1 MSKKILIDAFYP
13 EETKFV
19 LLDDKGK
26 LEEFFYQN
34 SRKKLIK
41 GNIYLGKVNRI
52 EPSLQAAFIDYGSDR
67 KGFLSFEMIHPKYY
81 KIPVADKEQLLN
93 KIKDAEVADD
103 DISQSFES
111 SNKTVKNL
119 FNNELYNSYKIQ
131 EVIKK
136 DQIILVQVEKE
147 ERGNKGAFL
156 TTYISLSGRYC
167 VFSPNS
173 FKNNLGISR
182 KLDDT
187 EERERLKSISEELL
201 ENHTE
206 SSLILRTASA
216 YRTKAEI
223 KRDFQYL
230 NRTWEKIKSS
240 AVSSYA
246 PSLVYEEGDLLING
260 VKEHYTSEVEKIIV
274 SGSDAYEKV
283 KEFLNIFIPR
293 NTQKLEEYTSAS
305 PILYEHNIE
314 EQLHELYSNTVKLKS
329 GGYLVINTTEALISI
344 DVNSGTYTEEYSI
357 ENTALNINLEATLEI
372 AKQVKFRG
380 LSGLIV
386 IDFID
391 MLDLQNKKLVERQLK
406 KAFWQD
412 KVKVQIGRISEFGL
426 LEMSRQRIGRSFIE
440 ANSKVCP
447 TCSGKGKVTMNSAIA
462 TLLIGKLKFLLC
474 KKKARVANVIAT
486 TDVIV
491 YLMNHFK
498 SELSAI
504 EKAYD
509 MQINLHID
517 DIISAEDYKIVLHK
531 FSNVPALKNRR
542 YVMPENFAT
551 SEQDDTKSENG
562 NEMHLNASEDK
573 GASEN
578 KVKNNTEN
586 KRGFKRYNKEHF
598 NKRKK
603 PESKMHEDNKQ
614 VKKGTSIL
622 QKMWLK
628 IKS

>member
-19 LLDDKGK
+19 LLDNEGK
-26 LEEFFYQN
+26 LEEFFYQ
-34 SRKKLIK
+34 SAQKKLIK

-52 EPSLQAAFIDYGSDR
+52 EPSLQAAFIDYGNGR

-81 KIPVADKEQLLN
+81 QIPVADKEQLLN
-93 KIKDAEVADD
+93 KIKETEMGED
-103 DISQSFES
+103 DISQSPDV
-111 SNKTVKNL
+111 NHKAVKNV

-182 KLDDT
+182 KLDDS
-187 EERERLKSISEELL
+187 EERERLKAISTELL
-201 ENHTE
+201 EDHTE

-216 YRTKAEI
+216 YRTKVEI

-230 NRTWEKIKSS
+230 IRTWEKIRNS
-240 AVSSYA
+240 AVSSFA

-260 VKEHYTSEVEKIIV
+260 IKEYYTSEVEKIVI
-274 SGSDAYEKV
+274 SGNDAYKKV
-283 KEFLNIFIPR
+283 LEFSNIFIPR
-293 NTQKLEEYTSAS
+293 NIQKLEEYTSVS

-314 EQLHELYSNTVKLKS
+314 EQLHELYSNTAKLKS
-329 GGYLVINTTEALISI
+329 GGYIVINTTEALISI
-344 DVNSGTYTEEYSI
+344 DVNSGTYTEEYSV
-357 ENTALNINLEATLEI
+357 EKTALNINLEATLEI

-406 KAFWQD
+406 KEFWQD

-440 ANSKVCP
+440 ANSKTCP
-447 TCSGKGKVTMNSAIA
+447 TCSGKGKVVLNGSIA
-462 TLLIGKLKFLLC
+462 TLLIGKLKFLLS
-474 KKKARVANVIAT
+474 KKKAKVANIMAT
-486 TDVIV
+486 TDVII
-491 YLMNHFK
+491 YLMNNFK
-498 SELSAI
+498 SELSSI
-504 EKAYD
+504 EKTCD
-509 MQINLHID
+509 MQINLFID

-531 FSNVPALKNRR
+531 FSNAHALKNKR
-542 YVMPENFAT
+542 YALPEHSISND
-551 SEQDDTKSENG
+551 QNDLQSEN
-562 NEMHLNASEDK
+562 D
-573 GASEN
+573 
-578 KVKNNTEN
+578 KNNIDASDYKGVLEYRGKSNPEN
-586 KRGFKRYNKEHF
+586 KRGFKSYNKENF
-598 NKRKK
+598 NRKK
-603 PESKMHEDNKQ
+603 RTKGRIENKQ
-614 VKKGTSIL
+614 VKNNTSMLSKI
-622 QKMWLK
+622 WTK

>member
-19 LLDDKGK
+19 LLDDEGK
-26 LEEFFYQN
+26 LEEFFYQ
-34 SRKKLIK
+34 SAQKKLIK

-52 EPSLQAAFIDYGSDR
+52 EPSLQAAFIDYGNAR

-81 KIPVADKEQLLN
+81 QIPVADKEQLLN
-93 KIKDAEVADD
+93 KIKETEMGED
-103 DISQSFES
+103 DISQSPDANHKS
-111 SNKTVKNL
+111 VKNV

-182 KLDDT
+182 KLDDS
-187 EERERLKSISEELL
+187 EERERLKAISTELL
-201 ENHTE
+201 EDHTE

-230 NRTWEKIKSS
+230 TRTWEKIKNS
-240 AVSSYA
+240 AVSSFA

-260 VKEHYTSEVEKIIV
+260 IKEHYTSEVEKIVI
-274 SGSDAYEKV
+274 SGNEAYK
-283 KEFLNIFIPR
+283 KALGFSNIFIPK
-293 NTQKLEEYTSAS
+293 NTQKLEEYTNSS

-314 EQLHELYSNTVKLKS
+314 EQLHELYSNTAKLKS
-329 GGYLVINTTEALISI
+329 GGYIVINTTEALISI
-344 DVNSGTYTEEYSI
+344 DVNSGTYTEEYSV
-357 ENTALNINLEATLEI
+357 EKTALSINLEATLEI

-447 TCSGKGKVTMNSAIA
+447 TCSGKGKVVLNGPIA
-462 TLLIGKLKFLLC
+462 TLLIGKLKFLLS
-474 KKKARVANVIAT
+474 KKKAKVANIMAT
-486 TDVIV
+486 TDVII
-491 YLMNHFK
+491 YLMNNFK
-498 SELSAI
+498 SELSSI
-504 EKAYD
+504 EKAYN
-509 MQINLHID
+509 MQINLFID

-531 FSNVPALKNRR
+531 FSNAHTLKNKR
-542 YVMPENFAT
+542 YALPEHSISNDQNDLQSVNDRSNPDT
-551 SEQDDTKSENG
+551 SD
-562 NEMHLNASEDK
+562 DK
-573 GASEN
+573 GVLEYRGKSN
-578 KVKNNTEN
+578 LEN
-586 KRGFKRYNKEHF
+586 KRGFKSSNKENF
-598 NKRKK
+598 NRKK
-603 PESKMHEDNKQ
+603 RIRGRVESKQ
-614 VKKGTSIL
+614 VKNNTSMLSKI
-622 QKMWLK
+622 WTK

>member
-19 LLDDKGK
+19 LLDNEGK
-26 LEEFFYQN
+26 VEEFFYQ
-34 SRKKLIK
+34 SAQKKLIK

-52 EPSLQAAFIDYGSDR
+52 EPSLQAAFIDYGNYR

-81 KIPVADKEQLLN
+81 QIPVADKEQLIN
-93 KIKDAEVADD
+93 KIKETELNED
-103 DISQSFES
+103 DISQSPDV
-111 SNKTVKNL
+111 NHKAVKNV
-119 FNNELYNSYKIQ
+119 FNNELYNRYKIQ

-167 VFSPNS
+167 VFLPNS

-182 KLDDT
+182 KLDDS
-187 EERERLKSISEELL
+187 EERERLKSISTELL
-201 ENHTE
+201 EDHTE

-230 NRTWEKIKSS
+230 IRTWGKIRNS
-240 AVSSYA
+240 AVSSFA

-260 VKEHYTSEVEKIIV
+260 IKEHYTSEVEKIVI
-274 SGSDAYEKV
+274 SGNIAYQKV
-283 KEFLNIFIPR
+283 QEFLNIFIPK
-293 NTQKLEEYTSAS
+293 NTQKLEEYTNTS

-314 EQLHELYSNTVKLKS
+314 EQLHELYSNTAKLKS
-329 GGYLVINTTEALISI
+329 GGYIVINTTEALITI
-344 DVNSGTYTEEYSI
+344 DVNSGTYTEEYSV
-357 ENTALNINLEATLEI
+357 EKTALNINLEATLEI
-372 AKQVKFRG
+372 ARQVKFRG

-440 ANSKVCP
+440 ANSKTCP
-447 TCSGKGKVTMNSAIA
+447 TCLGKGKVVLNGSIA
-462 TLLIGKLKFLLC
+462 TLLIGKLKFLLS
-474 KKKARVANVIAT
+474 KKKAKVANLVAT
-486 TDVIV
+486 TDVII
-491 YLMNHFK
+491 YLMNNFK
-498 SELSAI
+498 SELSSI
-504 EKAYD
+504 EKTSNI
-509 MQINLHID
+509 QINLFID

-531 FSNVPALKNRR
+531 FSNAPKLKNKR
-542 YVMPENFAT
+542 YALPEHSISN
-551 SEQDDTKSENG
+551 EQNNSQSENDKS
-562 NEMHLNASEDK
+562 NFDVSVDK
-573 GASEN
+573 GVSEYRGKSN
-578 KVKNNTEN
+578 SEN
-586 KRGFKRYNKEHF
+586 KRGFKSYNKENF
-598 NKRKK
+598 NRKK
-603 PESKMHEDNKQ
+603 RAKGKVENKQ
-614 VKKGTSIL
+614 VKNDTSIL
-622 QKMWLK
+622 SKIWTK
-628 IKS
+628 IKA

>member
-19 LLDDKGK
+19 LLDNEGK
-26 LEEFFYQN
+26 VEEFFYQ
-34 SRKKLIK
+34 SAQKKLIK

-52 EPSLQAAFIDYGSDR
+52 EPSLQAAFIDYGNDR

-81 KIPVADKEQLLN
+81 QIPVADKEQLIN
-93 KIKDAEVADD
+93 KIKETEVNED
-103 DISQSFES
+103 DISQSPDV
-111 SNKTVKNL
+111 NHKAVKNV

-182 KLDDT
+182 KLDDS
-187 EERERLKSISEELL
+187 EERERLKSISTELL
-201 ENHTE
+201 EDHTE

-230 NRTWEKIKSS
+230 IRTWGKIRNS
-240 AVSSYA
+240 AVSSFA

-260 VKEHYTSEVEKIIV
+260 IKEHYTSEVEKIVI
-274 SGSDAYEKV
+274 SGNRAYQKV
-283 KEFLNIFIPR
+283 QEFLNIFIPK
-293 NTQKLEEYTSAS
+293 NTQKLEEYTNTS

-314 EQLHELYSNTVKLKS
+314 EQLHELYSNTAKLKS
-329 GGYLVINTTEALISI
+329 GGYIVINTTEALITI
-344 DVNSGTYTEEYSI
+344 DVNSGTYTEEYSV
-357 ENTALNINLEATLEI
+357 EKTALNINLEATLEI
-372 AKQVKFRG
+372 ARQVKFRG

-440 ANSKVCP
+440 ANSKTCP
-447 TCSGKGKVTMNSAIA
+447 ICLGKGKVVLNGSIA
-462 TLLIGKLKFLLC
+462 TLLIGKLKFLLS
-474 KKKARVANVIAT
+474 KKKAKVANVVAT
-486 TDVIV
+486 TDVII
-491 YLMNHFK
+491 YLMNNFK
-498 SELSAI
+498 SELSSI
-504 EKAYD
+504 EKTSNI
-509 MQINLHID
+509 QINLFID

-531 FSNVPALKNRR
+531 FSNAPKLKNKR
-542 YVMPENFAT
+542 YALPEHSISN
-551 SEQDDTKSENG
+551 EQNNSQSENDKS
-562 NEMHLNASEDK
+562 NFDVSVDK
-573 GASEN
+573 GVSEYRGKSN
-578 KVKNNTEN
+578 SEN
-586 KRGFKRYNKEHF
+586 KRGFKSYNKENF
-598 NKRKK
+598 NRKK
-603 PESKMHEDNKQ
+603 RAKGKVENKQ
-614 VKKGTSIL
+614 VKNDTSIL
-622 QKMWLK
+622 SKIWTK
-628 IKS
+628 IKA